1 MSPEAMHG
9 VAFFQN
15 KPHNKS
21 WVRRRSADFFFF
33 LLQGSSIVSEGTSS
47 RDPLF
52 ASLGLAACDQRLEAP
67 KALGLRNMSGNDPT
81 HVHFQTSVVSIWGA
95 VSVFLTKRRLFEHFF
110 TPVSTTISHLLF
122 RTCTY
127 SYCCCVLLF
136 ASPIGSTA
144 AVVAVKKVPIKSPR
158 RCACDP
164 PNSTRVNA
172 VLCP

>member
-1 MSPEAMHG
+1 MSRNRECYAVTHLQLAARDAIAG
-9 VAFFQN
+9 
-15 KPHNKS
+15 
-21 WVRRRSADFFFF
+21 RGRSVSRGDAWGGFLSEQTTQQELGTSTFGGFFFF

-127 SYCCCVLLF
+127 SYCCCVLLCL
-136 ASPIGSTA
+136 
-144 AVVAVKKVPIKSPR
+144 PR
-158 RCACDP
+158 PLDQQQQ
-164 PNSTRVNA
+164 
-172 VLCP
+172 